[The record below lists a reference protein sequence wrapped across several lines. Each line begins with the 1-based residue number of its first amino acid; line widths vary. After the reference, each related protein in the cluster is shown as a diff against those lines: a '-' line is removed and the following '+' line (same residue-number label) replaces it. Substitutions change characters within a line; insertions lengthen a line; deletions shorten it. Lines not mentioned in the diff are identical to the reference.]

1 MVCFRDQQTFYVLN
15 STHIFSDM
23 ESAEGMLTVMK
34 QANLEPGC
42 ETYTMLMCGYA
53 RRGDK
58 AALERL
64 IKDCK
69 LKDILISDRDFLE
82 VVYAAAIN
90 GHEELVDEVLYASS
104 KNNNLNKI

>member
-1 MVCFRDQQTFYVLN
+1 MFWRPTGFLCSQS
-15 STHIFSDM
+15 STHFCSDM

-42 ETYTMLMCGYA
+42 ETYTALMCGYA

-90 GHEELVDEVLYASS
+90 GHEEIVDEVG
-104 KNNNLNKI
+104 IEQE